1 MERDTEAAENRPKG
15 IVGEGVWRGSHIASA
30 DRGWGWVFWIPN
42 CLLCSGRQAGLPAN
56 THRFLGTASEVSLWD
71 RCIWEAPL
79 TLKDYGGGGSDSS
92 LQQRTCFLFCNS
104 GYKMCRRPASD
115 QRRGALGAKAGGD
128 GSQGTHASP
137 SLVLRRPCKNST
149 GRHAPEIPALWRQ
162 RQGDPKANL
171 LVNQV

>member
-1 MERDTEAAENRPKG
+1 MDFLLLPCLLVQRLSAAKPSRWREIQRPQKIG
-15 IVGEGVWRGSHIASA
+15 QRALSGGVCGGGSHIASA

-42 CLLCSGRQAGLPAN
+42 CLLCSGMQAGLPAN

-79 TLKDYGGGGSDSS
+79 TLKDYGGGGSGSS

-115 QRRGALGAKAGGD
+115 QRR
-128 GSQGTHASP
+128 
-137 SLVLRRPCKNST
+137 ST
-149 GRHAPEIPALWRQ
+149 GW
-162 RQGDPKANL
+162 
-171 LVNQV
+171 